1 MRSWITAVAK
11 RLPAT
16 LRLYRTLWG
25 VSAPVTALALWRR
38 LRRGKEIAARLP
50 ERRGKA
56 AQERPP
62 GPLVWIHA
70 ASVGEITSVFSLI
83 ERVRAQQIGVMVTT
97 GTVTSAAIAAQ
108 RLPRSVIHQFIP
120 VDSPRYMRRF
130 LAHWQPDLALLVE
143 SDLWPN
149 LIVECAARAV
159 PIILV
164 NGRLSERSF
173 RKWRRFPRTI
183 AALLERLD
191 LCLARTPADAERFAA
206 LTAPRVVITG
216 DLKFDVPAPPVPAD
230 RFKALTAAV
239 GKRPVLGAASTHP
252 GEEAVVIEAH
262 RIMRAG
268 TPNLLTVI
276 APRHPE
282 RGAGVAEIAAAA
294 GFKPALRSRG
304 QLPTPGVDIYI
315 ADTIG
320 ELGLLY
326 RLAPSVFIGGSLIP
340 HGGQNP
346 IEAAKLGA
354 AILHGPH
361 VGNFTEI
368 YGALDAARGASL
380 VADAQALAD
389 LAQAWLRNP
398 AARNAAAEAAHNTV
412 MALGGA
418 LDRTLQT
425 LDPYLMQLRFGQRVG
440 RGGRFGRG
448 HA

>member
-1 MRSWITAVAK
+1 
-11 RLPAT
+11 
-16 LRLYRTLWG
+16 
-25 VSAPVTALALWRR
+25 
-38 LRRGKEIAARLP
+38 
-50 ERRGKA
+50 
-56 AQERPP
+56 
-62 GPLVWIHA
+62 
-70 ASVGEITSVFSLI
+70 
-83 ERVRAQQIGVMVTT
+83 
-97 GTVTSAAIAAQ
+97 
-108 RLPRSVIHQFIP
+108 
-120 VDSPRYMRRF
+120 
-130 LAHWQPDLALLVE
+130 
-143 SDLWPN
+143 
-149 LIVECAARAV
+149 
-159 PIILV
+159 
-164 NGRLSERSF
+164 
-173 RKWRRFPRTI
+173 
-183 AALLERLD
+183 
-191 LCLARTPADAERFAA
+191 
-206 LTAPRVVITG
+206 
-216 DLKFDVPAPPVPAD
+216 
-230 RFKALTAAV
+230 
-239 GKRPVLGAASTHP
+239 VLGAASTHP

-282 RGAGVAEIAAAA
+282 RGASVAEMAAAA